1 MFLQPFNQIVVLM
14 SSEQATIKLKL
25 PCFYSRSI
33 RSLYWCQP
41 EQTIEF
47 YFYFQFISFSLYLLS
62 IYFYFQFI
70 STFSLFLLSI
80 YFYFQFWNIVPLE
93 HLLVRLEIDDPPV
106 CRRIMK
112 LLFSNFMPIKHPIE
126 IQMGRCVSLI
136 QTNSGAAR
144 EFFSR
149 AHNYMSIQDAGEN
162 CYSLC
167 HNFFRL
173 LARKPNLDKNCQINS
188 FIIFTCPNPVLLVPC
203 FKQVG

>member
-1 MFLQPFNQIVVLM
+1 M
-14 SSEQATIKLKL
+14 
-25 PCFYSRSI
+25 
-33 RSLYWCQP
+33 
-41 EQTIEF
+41 
-47 YFYFQFISFSLYLLS
+47 
-62 IYFYFQFI
+62 
-70 STFSLFLLSI
+70 
-80 YFYFQFWNIVPLE
+80 PLE

-126 IQMGRCVSLI
+126 IQMSRCVSLI

-167 HNFFRL
+167 HNFFSPTCPKAKFRQKL
-173 LARKPNLDKNCQINS
+173 SNKFFHNFHLSKS
-188 FIIFTCPNPVLLVPC
+188 SFTCPVLQASGLARRLL
-203 FKQVG
+203 FFNSL